1 MTLQIVS
8 VRVEGELRIQL
19 HGRLTGLEIAELRAA
34 CASQTPPLCIRID
47 LENLS
52 GASPEGILALKEL
65 RASGAQLAGASPYIE
80 LLLGDRSGG
89 VEPRGH
95 GSGTSH

>member
-1 MTLQIVS
+1 VTLQIVS
-8 VRVEGELRIQL
+8 ERVEGELRIQL
-19 HGRLTGLEIAELRAA
+19 HGRLTGPEIGELRKA
-34 CASQTPPLCIRID
+34 CASQTPPLRIRID

-52 GASPEGILALKEL
+52 GASADGILALKEL
-65 RASGAQLAGASPYIE
+65 RASGAELVGASPYVE

-89 VEPRGH
+89 A